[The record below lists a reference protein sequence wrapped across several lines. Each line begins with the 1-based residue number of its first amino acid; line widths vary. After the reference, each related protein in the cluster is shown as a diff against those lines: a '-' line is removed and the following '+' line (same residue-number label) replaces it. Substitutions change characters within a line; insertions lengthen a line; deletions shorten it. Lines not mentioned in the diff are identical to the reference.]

1 MFEKDQL
8 GIFDWILFFVLM
20 AIPVVNIIFFIV
32 LLVSANTNKSLK
44 SYLGALL
51 VMFVFGIFMAITVL
65 APMIQQ
71 IIEMIT
77 EGGFM

>member
-32 LLVSANTNKSLK
+32 LLVGANTNKSLK

-51 VMFVFGIFMAITVL
+51 VMVVFGVFMAITVL
-65 APMIQQ
+65 APVIQE
-71 IIEMIT
+71 IIEMI
-77 EGGFM
+77 ESGAFM

>member
-32 LLVSANTNKSLK
+32 LLVGANTNKSLK
-44 SYLGALL
+44 SYLGALI
-51 VMFVFGIFMAITVL
+51 VMFVVGIFMAITVL

-71 IIEMIT
+71 IIDMISQ
-77 EGGFM
+77 GGFM